1 MITSKLWQILS
12 VLTRE
17 EWNKLREFVES
28 PYFNRR
34 GEVVRLLYAL
44 EQVQSGVPDRQAI
57 FGQIFPGKPF
67 SDHRLRQSMS
77 FLLQLAYE
85 FLEIH
90 SFRADLPGRLLLRS
104 GALRRRGLNDRSADA
119 LSVASGQL
127 QDSPLR
133 NADYHDLWYRI
144 ELDSYKT
151 RFERIIPGATEMQK
165 LSDSLDVSYITRK
178 LWQACFLWSHQQIS
192 GASYDYG
199 LLPAVTAYVEQY
211 NLTAIPAVGAYYYC
225 YLALTGA
232 ESDISFERFIGLLQ
246 QENAS
251 FTEEEI
257 RDLYL
262 LALNFCIRKVNTG
275 SKTYLPFQFEL
286 YRSGI
291 SGGYFTTEGGLSRHT
306 YLNAVTTA
314 LALREYDW
322 AIQFTD
328 GYSQQ
333 LPAAYRKPLWQFNH
347 ARLAFARGKNDR
359 ALELLRDVEIRDTLL
374 MAAIKTVQIKIFH
387 ETGNTDLLESNMQA
401 LQTFIRR
408 RKAGI
413 GYHQVNYLNMI
424 RLLRRRMEIPDN
436 DRDAIKRWIAQVQDT
451 PDVAEK
457 DWLISLR
464 N

>member
-1 MITSKLWQILS
+1 MTNSKLWQILS

-17 EWNKLREFVES
+17 EWNELRKFVES

-34 GEVVRLLYAL
+34 GEVVRLLHAL
-44 EQVQSGVPDRQAI
+44 EQVQSGIPDRQSV
-57 FGQIFPGKPF
+57 FRQVFPEKPF

-77 FLLQLAYE
+77 FLLQLVYE
-85 FLEIH
+85 FLEIQ
-90 SFRADLPGRLLLRS
+90 SFRADVPGRLLLRS
-104 GALRRRGLNDRSADA
+104 GALRRRGLNDRSSDT

-151 RFERIIPGATEMQK
+151 RFERITPGAAEIQK
-165 LSDSLDVSYITRK
+165 LSDSLDISYITRK

-192 GASYDYG
+192 GAAYDYG
-199 LLPAVTAYVEQY
+199 LLPAVTAYVEQH
-211 NLTAIPAVGAYYYC
+211 NLTEIPAAGAYYYC
-225 YLALTGA
+225 YRALTGA
-232 ESDISFERFIGLLQ
+232 ESDTSFERFIRLLQ
-246 QENAS
+246 QENTS
-251 FTEEEI
+251 FTEEEV

-262 LALNFCIRKVNTG
+262 LALNFCIRKVNSG

-291 SGGYFTTEGGLSRHT
+291 SGGYFTTEGALSRHT

-328 GYSQQ
+328 SYRQQ
-333 LPAAYRKPLWQFNH
+333 LPAVYRKPLWQFNR
-347 ARLAFARGKNDR
+347 ARLAFSLGENNR
-359 ALELLRDVEIRDTLL
+359 ALELLRDVEIRDTQLL
-374 MAAIKTVQIKIFH
+374 TAVKTVQIKIFH
-387 ETGNTDLLESNMQA
+387 ETGNTDLLESHLQA

-408 RKAGI
+408 RKAEM
-413 GYHQVNYLNMI
+413 GYHRVNYLNMI

-436 DRDAIKRWIAQVQDT
+436 DRDAIRRWIIQVQET
-451 PDVAEK
+451 PDVAER
-457 DWLISLR
+457 DWLLSL
-464 N
+464 